1 MIVIIIIV
9 ETLKRHKR
17 ITMAT
22 MNAAKANQDTERD
35 ETKIRN
41 VAREIEEYFDSH
53 PEAGDTLEGISDWWV
68 SRQRLRDERSLIRAA
83 LAHLVT
89 EGVLQKRHHGGREI
103 YMRNGSA

>member
-1 MIVIIIIV
+1 MSNTIAVNV
-9 ETLKRHKR
+9 NKDER
-17 ITMAT
+17 
-22 MNAAKANQDTERD
+22 RD
-35 ETKIRN
+35 ENKIKS

-68 SRQRLRDERSLIRAA
+68 SRQRLRDEKSLIRAA

>member
-1 MIVIIIIV
+1 
-9 ETLKRHKR
+9 
-17 ITMAT
+17 MAT
-22 MNAAKANQDTERD
+22 MNAAKANHDDGRD
-35 ETKIRN
+35 QTKIKN

-89 EGVLQKRHHGGREI
+89 EGVLKKRHHGGREI
-103 YMRNGSA
+103 YIRNGSA